1 MESNIRKKISEAAI
15 QDERNRERLHLDRSS
30 SVGTEDGFY
39 YLDER
44 EGSYELNDAK
54 EVGICNRNVHFSQTA
69 AAHNIDTMKV
79 DRVLVRQTSGSGDA
93 HFGNRD
99 SLVSYDA
106 GLGHFDPKMT
116 GRTRKNSIGGGAL
129 GPPRR
134 IRTISTMDDEIL
146 LTMRRG
152 AVGTAQPQIPGNV
165 SGEKRAAYFNA
176 PSSLSSAAD
185 DKSKYGAL
193 PLNRETSK
201 ELGDRMAGR
210 YPVPPAD
217 VNNTYLVEHM

>member
-1 MESNIRKKISEAAI
+1 MAFFREMESNIRKKISEAAI
-15 QDERNRERLHLDRSS
+15 QDERDRERLHLDRSS
-30 SVGTEDGFY
+30 SVGTDDGFY

-44 EGSYELNDAK
+44 EGFYELNDAK

-69 AAHNIDTMKV
+69 AAHSIDTMKV

-106 GLGHFDPKMT
+106 GMGHFDPKMT

-134 IRTISTMDDEIL
+134 IRTISTMD
-146 LTMRRG
+146 G
-152 AVGTAQPQIPGNV
+152 
-165 SGEKRAAYFNA
+165 KFYF
-176 PSSLSSAAD
+176 
-185 DKSKYGAL
+185 
-193 PLNRETSK
+193 
-201 ELGDRMAGR
+201 
-210 YPVPPAD
+210 V
-217 VNNTYLVEHM
+217 